1 MIIRV
6 LEQRQTIGV
15 AASGNM
21 KYTVTDV
28 PQKDPCEQCVP
39 CIRLRLM
46 EMGFIEGQE
55 IEVGENKLGLHIVN
69 ILSDFGDVLSTI
81 AMRPEELNRI
91 CLK

>member
-1 MIIRV
+1 MIKEVI
-6 LEQRQTIGV
+6 
-15 AASGNM
+15 
-21 KYTVTDV
+21 DV
-28 PQKDPCEQCVP
+28 PQSENCERCTP

-55 IEVGENKLGLHIVN
+55 IEVGEQKLGLHIVS
-69 ILSDFGDVLSTI
+69 ILSEFGDILSTI

>member
-1 MIIRV
+1 VIILV
-6 LEQRQTIGV
+6 QEQKQTIGV
-15 AASGNM
+15 AESGNM

-28 PQKDPCEQCVP
+28 PQKDPCDKCVP

-55 IEVGENKLGLHIVN
+55 IEVEEKKLGLHLVN
-69 ILSDFGDVLSTI
+69 ILSEFGDVLSTI

>member
-1 MIIRV
+1 MIILV
-6 LEQRQTIGV
+6 QEQRQTIGV
-15 AASGNM
+15 AVSGNM
-21 KYTVTDV
+21 KYIVTDV
-28 PQKDPCEQCVP
+28 PQKDPCEKCVP

-55 IEVGENKLGLHIVN
+55 IEVEEKKLGLHLVN
-69 ILSDFGDVLSTI
+69 ILSEFGDTLSTI

>member
-15 AASGNM
+15 AVSGNM

-28 PQKDPCEQCVP
+28 PQKDPCEKCVP

-55 IEVGENKLGLHIVN
+55 IEVGEKKMGLHIVN
-69 ILSDFGDVLSTI
+69 ILSEFGDVLSTI